1 MFKLYLGC
9 AIPFGERKPYVDL
22 SDPSR
27 TAAYGLI
34 RSWVSPSKPSEKTCT
49 NLVKVVSNC
58 HNPKPS
64 AIMQRFKFNCCI
76 RGTNESIAENVTS
89 LRQLA
94 EYCEYGTFLVDMLRN
109 RIVRGINDAQIQ
121 RR

>member
-1 MFKLYLGC
+1 M
-9 AIPFGERKPYVDL
+9 RKHL
-22 SDPSR
+22 
-27 TAAYGLI
+27 LI
-34 RSWVSPSKPSEKTCT
+34 
-49 NLVKVVSNC
+49 VSNH

-94 EYCEYGTFLVDMLRN
+94 EYCEYGTFLVDMLRD

-121 RR
+121 CRLLLGEAGLTLTHAFEIALAMESARVIP